1 MPSTPSLWSME
12 ANAVRAE
19 GNVVED
25 VASVLMSTR
34 QWVMGSI
41 SKILSVRRRGN
52 VLRGIFRERK
62 RVVNLK
68 A

>member
-1 MPSTPSLWSME
+1 MPSTPYLWSME
-12 ANAVRAE
+12 ANAVRAD

-25 VASVLMSTR
+25 VASVLVSAR
-34 QWVMGSI
+34 QWVMGPI

-52 VLRGIFRERK
+52 VLREIFRERK
-62 RVVNLK
+62 LVVNLK